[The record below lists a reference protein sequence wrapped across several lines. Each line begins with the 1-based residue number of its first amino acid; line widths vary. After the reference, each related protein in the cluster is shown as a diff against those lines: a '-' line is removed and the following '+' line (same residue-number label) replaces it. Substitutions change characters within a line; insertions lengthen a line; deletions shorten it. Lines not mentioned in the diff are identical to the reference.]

1 MNVIG
6 LIAEYNPF
14 HNGHLYQINRI
25 KKIYPNSILIVILN
39 GNFTQRADTSLI
51 NKWDKT
57 KILLENNV
65 DLVISLPTFYGIN
78 NADIFASGA
87 LEILNDLKIDTL
99 IFGSE
104 LDDTNLLI
112 DIVKAKINNP
122 KYNDIL
128 KEYLKKG
135 YSYPKS
141 SSKALSH
148 ITKKEI
154 VNPNDILALSYIECI
169 IKNNYNIKP
178 VSIKRENNY
187 HNKLLESGSASGI
200 REALKNKKDIND
212 YVPKCT
218 LKYLN
223 NPIFIDDYFD
233 LLKYKIV
240 SIDDINVY
248 HDVIEGLDKRIK
260 KYINESNNLEELIL
274 KIKTKRYTYSR
285 IKRILLYIL
294 LDLKKEDTINIKNY
308 IRPLGFNNT
317 GLKYLNSVKK
327 HLTLPLISNYKN
339 NKDILSFEYK
349 VNAIYS
355 LKNNSS
361 YKDEL
366 NAPIKTP

>member
-25 KKIYPNSILIVILN
+25 KKIYPDSILIVILN

-122 KYNDIL
+122 KYNDVL

-135 YSYPKS
+135 YSYSKS
-141 SSKALSH
+141 SSKALSY

-200 REALKNKKDIND
+200 REALKSM
-212 YVPKCT
+212 
-218 LKYLN
+218 
-223 NPIFIDDYFD
+223 
-233 LLKYKIV
+233 KIV
-240 SIDDINVY
+240 
-248 HDVIEGLDKRIK
+248 L
-260 KYINESNNLEELIL
+260 
-274 KIKTKRYTYSR
+274 
-285 IKRILLYIL
+285 
-294 LDLKKEDTINIKNY
+294 
-308 IRPLGFNNT
+308 
-317 GLKYLNSVKK
+317 
-327 HLTLPLISNYKN
+327 
-339 NKDILSFEYK
+339 
-349 VNAIYS
+349 
-355 LKNNSS
+355 
-361 YKDEL
+361 
-366 NAPIKTP
+366 